1 LAKVTTALTT
11 KTISALM
18 MTGKMNLALP
28 SIGLPLIGEILPK
41 SCRDVTRKRRAV
53 QGRQFRLAT
62 ISYP

>member
-1 LAKVTTALTT
+1 
-11 KTISALM
+11 M

-41 SCRDVTRKRRAV
+41 LCRDVTRKRRAV